1 VDFSVALFFRF
12 GGVGH
17 WEVMAIVRTG
27 GSVRLPRLD
36 GGGEGSPD
44 ATEDEESRATPSQES
59 EADAF
64 SCGNEENGGGGQG
77 PEEDGMEEDVEV
89 EEEEDSGMR
98 SDELDVTEF
107 SEAGAEMCQVGDHSF
122 AVPLEL
128 YDLSSLGD
136 VLSLDAWNSLLAE
149 DERLRLAALLPDMD
163 QEMFTRTL
171 VELLKG
177 ENFHFGS
184 PLAALFEGLNGG
196 LCNPRIVL
204 YRRGT
209 RFTDRR
215 KHYYWL
221 QSYHNSMVC
230 GLWEIKDCWKGCE
243 GYSLD
248 ERLRMLDAV
257 KVQRQKRKA
266 LARRTA
272 SEADSESRESREL
285 FLTRKPD
292 KTELRKAGKL
302 AKDRPLLLGMP
313 TGVDEEGAGHD
324 AAVLLSGLP
333 HQNNPY
339 GYDPA
344 LTHRGK
350 LRRSTDGL
358 YTEDPGYDRDLARFR
373 SSKQLPK
380 PAKKELVMGYDDNL
394 YGNNHRDNHM
404 GAPYYYGRPMGNQ
417 GVTLATAIDP
427 PYFDTRRN
435 ARYSER
441 DRVQGG
447 EGMQSKA
454 QRGDEMHWSA
464 GANTGGLDEWQ
475 ERQAA
480 GDYRS
485 RKTQA
490 GHGLKVKSYRSIEQ
504 QANDAHVRA
513 DPRDKLSQKMKSK
526 SSSRF
531 DEIGQKHHRSVAS
544 YAQSEETES
553 DSSEHFED
561 GADVKFLGQKSERH
575 YYGSH
580 RPEYGSKKSNML
592 AKAVKM
598 GYPSATADFDPSQSK
613 GIKGKVSE
621 TGYSRDLHSTISEM
635 MKPPSASSEEKWKG
649 MANLDMHGY
658 DTTGLHEIKEN
669 NESFRS
675 MEDERLASRSGHAI
689 EESNGDF
696 SGTEKVVLTSY
707 SSGSKKAKG
716 VEHAQSGLKVVET
729 SCNSKKKS
737 KKKQETITDA
747 VTVAEA
753 AAAIPENDVVAV
765 EPEKPEKPKKKYAPI
780 TPTIHTGFSFSVVHL
795 LTAVKKAMINP
806 TENTPAAAAAKQP
819 DGEEGKT
826 WFNNEEQN
834 KADQESGVTEQG
846 QPVLEVSNATAAA
859 PTATE
864 QGQPVLEVANATAT
878 APNVTEQAQQ
888 APEVAVASASEP
900 TILNNSPA
908 LTVQE
913 LVNRIKSNS
922 GDPRILETQ
931 EPLQDL
937 VRGVMKV
944 LSSRTA
950 PLGAKGWRALVA
962 YEKSNKSWFW
972 VGPVT
977 SVSFD
982 DPDEETSAEAW
993 GIPHKML
1000 VKLVDA
1006 FSNWLKSGQE
1016 TLKQIGSL
1024 PSPPPPNPANLDLK
1038 ERFKELRAQKSLN
1051 TIVPNSD
1058 EAKAYFQREEFLRY
1072 SIPDRAF
1079 CYTAADGE
1087 KSIVAPLRR
1096 GGGKPT
1102 AKARGHPMLLP
1113 DRPPHVTILCLVRD
1127 AAARLPARTGTRAD
1141 VCTLLRDSQYLN
1153 FEEANKEAAV
1163 NQVVSG
1169 ALDRLH
1175 YERDPCVLYD
1185 NDKKLWTYLHR
1196 GREEEDFE
1204 DDGTSSTKKWKR
1216 PRKDPSDPAD
1226 PGAGNDDFED
1236 DGAGNPLTNS
1246 VKKQRTDH
1254 ADPTVS
1260 GEAKDAGDHASQ
1272 DPSAGGFSGGVE
1284 GNVNTKSDVGGP
1296 NTSVDATPGSK
1307 AGDNPASLQSFS
1319 GGNMTNM
1326 APSENTNKEFHE
1338 VVDIS

>member
-1 VDFSVALFFRF
+1 
-12 GGVGH
+12 
-17 WEVMAIVRTG
+17 MTIVRTG
-27 GSVRLPRLD
+27 GGVRLPRLD
-36 GGGEGSPD
+36 GGGEDSPD
-44 ATEDEESRATPSQES
+44 ATEDDESRATPSQES

-64 SCGNEENGGGGQG
+64 SGGNEENGGGGQG
-77 PEEDGMEEDVEV
+77 PEEDGMEEDAEV
-89 EEEEDSGMR
+89 EEEEDDSGMG
-98 SDELDVTEF
+98 SDELDVTELG
-107 SEAGAEMCQVGDHSF
+107 EAGAEMCQVGDQSF

-128 YDLSSLGD
+128 YDLGNLGN
-136 VLSLDAWNSLLAE
+136 VLSLNTWNSLLGE
-149 DERLRLAALLPDMD
+149 DERLSLAALLPDMD
-163 QEMFTRTL
+163 QEMFARTL

-177 ENFHFGS
+177 ENFHFRS
-184 PLAALFEGLNGG
+184 PLAALFERLKGG
-196 LCNPRIVL
+196 LCDPRIVL

-209 RFTDRR
+209 CFAERR

-221 QSYHNSMVC
+221 QSYHNSMVR
-230 GLWEIKDCWKGCE
+230 GLWEIKDCWKGRE

-292 KTELRKAGKL
+292 KTELRKARKL
-302 AKDRPLLLGMP
+302 TKDRPLLLGMP
-313 TGVDEEGAGHD
+313 TGEDEEGAGHD
-324 AAVLLSGLP
+324 GAAALLSELP

-339 GYDPA
+339 DYDPA

-350 LRRSTDGL
+350 LCRSTDGL

-373 SSKQLPK
+373 SSRLLPK
-380 PAKKELVMGYDDNL
+380 PAKKELVMGYDGNL
-394 YGNNHRDNHM
+394 YGNNHRGNHM

-417 GVTLATAIDP
+417 GLTLAAAFDP
-427 PYFDTRRN
+427 PYFDARRN

-441 DRVQGG
+441 DWVQGG
-447 EGMQSKA
+447 KGVQSKD
-454 QRGDEMHWSA
+454 QRGDEMLWPA

-475 ERQAA
+475 EGQAA

-485 RKTQA
+485 RKAQA

-504 QANDAHVRA
+504 QTNDAHIRA
-513 DPRDKLSQKMKSK
+513 HPRDKLSQKMKSK
-526 SSSRF
+526 SSSQF
-531 DEIGQKHHRSVAS
+531 DEIGQKQHRSVAS

-561 GADVKFLGQKSERH
+561 GANAKFLGQKSEHH
-575 YYGSH
+575 YSGSH
-580 RPEYGSKKSNML
+580 RPEYGSKKSNKL
-592 AKAVKM
+592 VKAVKM
-598 GYPSATADFDPSQSK
+598 GYPSATKDFDPSQSK

-635 MKPPSASSEEKWKG
+635 MKPPSASGERKRKG
-649 MANLDMHGY
+649 TANLDMHGY
-658 DTTGLHEIKEN
+658 DSTGLHEIKEN

-675 MEDERLASRSGHAI
+675 MEDERLASRSGHAV
-689 EESNGDF
+689 EELNGDF
-696 SGTEKVVLTSY
+696 SGTEKVALTSY
-707 SSGSKKAKG
+707 SSGSKKTKG
-716 VEHAQSGLKVVET
+716 VEHAQSGIKVVET
-729 SCNSKKKS
+729 SGNLKKKS
-737 KKKQETITDA
+737 KKKQVAITDA

-765 EPEKPEKPKKKYAPI
+765 EPEKPEKPKKKYVPI
-780 TPTIHTGFSFSVVHL
+780 MPTIHTGFSFSIVHL

-806 TENTPAAAAAKQP
+806 TENTSAAAAKQP

-846 QPVLEVSNATAAA
+846 QSVLEVSNATAAA

-864 QGQPVLEVANATAT
+864 QGQPVLEVANATAA

-888 APEVAVASASEP
+888 APEVPVASAAELTVPSN
-900 TILNNSPA
+900 LPA

-913 LVNRIKSNS
+913 LVNRIKSNP

-937 VRGVMKV
+937 VRGVLKV

-982 DPDEETSAEAW
+982 DPNEETSAEAW

-1051 TIVPNSD
+1051 TIVPSSD

-1127 AAARLPARTGTRAD
+1127 AASRLPARTGTRAD